1 MRRSNWKLKVL
12 IVDAMALGITAAIL
26 AAIFVE
32 NVYAPAKGMAFV
44 VALFGVAMLVTF
56 IGVKVFKIGRD

>member
-12 IVDAMALGITAAIL
+12 IVIAMALGFMAAIL

-32 NVYAPAKGMAFV
+32 NVYAPAKGLAFV
-44 VALFGVAMLVTF
+44 TALFGISILVTF